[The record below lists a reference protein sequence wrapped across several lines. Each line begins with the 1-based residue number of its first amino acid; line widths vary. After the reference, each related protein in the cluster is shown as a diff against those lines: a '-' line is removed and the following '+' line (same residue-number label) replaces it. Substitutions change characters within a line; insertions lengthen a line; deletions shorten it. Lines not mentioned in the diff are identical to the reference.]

1 MAHRREPGEISIS
14 TYKTVRANG
23 DTYVYQ
29 KKSVYD
35 PALKYDK
42 ILERTLLGKIPA
54 GTNEM
59 IPTRPKKKTDEST
72 EADGTSREMHA
83 QRVPCTY
90 LSIIQH
96 VANSS
101 DITRQVKMAFRGN
114 RGVQEKLLTCAWYCF
129 ASDGDTWPG
138 IVPWTTKYRG
148 SLPYATAISEDMC
161 HDLFVEIGRD
171 ETAKQKIFL
180 DRAKPLRSERLLALD
195 STTIETFSENLRS
208 PRKAPHKDT
217 LIKNVYKV
225 TFFYSINTRQPV
237 AYAKIPGNI
246 PDISTV
252 SQAVEQLNALGLKG
266 SKVEV
271 VADSGY
277 VSDGNMG
284 LLIKNKYDFIFHIES
299 NTDWISK
306 LIEENRQK
314 LETCQTILRIA
325 PEYTGVSLTV
335 NRDLPYRRQRGSAKD
350 NIKKGDIETF
360 STQLHVLIYYS
371 SLQRG
376 VDDKNFR
383 MRYASVEEDIRTGS
397 YLEPEDLKF
406 SEKYMIITR
415 KPDGEIESIV
425 PNKTAIAK
433 KQKYNGYLVLVATR
447 EKDLEAGLEKYRKRE
462 YIEEGMKNYKGHT
475 GGDKPRKW
483 NEDTLDGQLLT
494 QFLAY
499 CMHESFEAMVQ
510 YQKSTLAIPMG
521 VGAHDQV
528 DNLKLEKTL
537 KNWLR
542 KTSLNKILQWFEAV
556 DYTRLRTGESKST
569 VINGNTTKRDRL
581 FLAKLGLN
589 PESI

>member
-271 VADSGY
+271 IADSGY

-569 VINGNTTKRDRL
+569 VINGNTTITDSRL
-581 FLAKLGLN
+581 CKAI
-589 PESI
+589 SV